1 MVGQVDVVVLLFPIC
16 AYSGSSSSS
25 RSCASSV
32 RVRVGVRVHVRI
44 RVRVRVL
51 NGHVFALRVEKMKR
65 VERTRRIAA
74 VEQLFGC

>member
-16 AYSGSSSSS
+16 AYNGSS

-32 RVRVGVRVHVRI
+32 RLRVGVRVHVRI
-44 RVRVRVL
+44 RVRVL

>member
-16 AYSGSSSSS
+16 AYNGSS

-44 RVRVRVL
+44 RVRLRVL